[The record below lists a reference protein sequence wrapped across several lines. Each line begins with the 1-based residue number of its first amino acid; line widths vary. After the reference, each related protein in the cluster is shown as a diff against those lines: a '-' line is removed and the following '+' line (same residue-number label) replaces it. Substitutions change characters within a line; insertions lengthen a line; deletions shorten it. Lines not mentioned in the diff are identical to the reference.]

1 MAKVTGP
8 AGPQGSQPTAAP
20 ETATK
25 AAQTT
30 TPSTA
35 ANAKPADDGFSRAA
49 SGLIG
54 YKSSPLVSGAMKIFA
69 DGVMFPPN
77 LLDSKDAKNDPKYLR
92 LLAAVLGL
100 DDLERHFFTLE
111 GEEQEEYWEHKA
123 EQRERKLA
131 KVEEEKEEKRRKRE
145 EGDAEEEEKE
155 ASEEDEDS

>member
-25 AAQTT
+25 AAQTPT
-30 TPSTA
+30 TPAT
-35 ANAKPADDGFSRAA
+35 AKPADDGFSRAA
-49 SGLIG
+49 SGLLG

-77 LLDSKDAKNDPKYLR
+77 LLDPKDGKNDPKYLR

-123 EQRERKLA
+123 DQRERKLA
-131 KVEEEKEEKRRKRE
+131 KVEEEKQERRRKKE
-145 EGDAEEEEKE
+145 EGEAEEEEEEEPTKE
-155 ASEEDEDS
+155 NEDS